1 MGNERLVRHFVSV
14 LIVGLVTLA
23 GAAGAQP
30 AGGDPERGERV
41 FRAECA
47 MCHGSDAR
55 GMMGMHPSLRGAVER
70 LSAEGVEVTIRRGRA
85 TMPPMPAFEDR
96 LSDQEIAAVI
106 GYLDALP
113 PGPRNFGPDGGGG
126 GMGDMMPGPDGVHGV
141 VGWLLGVLV
150 VFAVLAVVLLVARQ
164 RRPAGAGSVDARA
177 VLDRRYAAGELNR
190 EEYLERRR
198 DLDA

>member
-1 MGNERLVRHFVSV
+1 MGNERLVGHFVSV

-70 LSAEGVEVTIRRGRA
+70 
-85 TMPPMPAFEDR
+85 
-96 LSDQEIAAVI
+96 
-106 GYLDALP
+106 
-113 PGPRNFGPDGGGG
+113 
-126 GMGDMMPGPDGVHGV
+126 
-141 VGWLLGVLV
+141 
-150 VFAVLAVVLLVARQ
+150 
-164 RRPAGAGSVDARA
+164 ARA
-177 VLDRRYAAGELNR
+177 MLDRRYAAGELNR